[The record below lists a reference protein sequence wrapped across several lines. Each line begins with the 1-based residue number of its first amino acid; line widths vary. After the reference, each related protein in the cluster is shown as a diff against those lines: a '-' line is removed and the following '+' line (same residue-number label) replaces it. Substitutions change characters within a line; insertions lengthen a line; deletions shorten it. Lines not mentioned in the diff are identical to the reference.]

1 MKLLRLKITDPEGFR
16 SLPPGFEYHFRTD
29 WTRQEEAA
37 RVDAGFAPFV
47 CAGPNGSGKSNLL
60 EALAAIFFNVETR
73 YLNFLPKRDADSEQE
88 RYLLSSESSSPDG
101 YEIEYLI
108 PFTMATGP
116 GAPKDAHVLITKEP
130 GKSPEL
136 HWLNPTE
143 FDGDLPEQASRM
155 QAKQLLPDFVL
166 GYSSGENELL
176 SLPFFK
182 MRFVEFDEYID
193 FLRRGESYPGR
204 PESRFAYLDPSF
216 SQAIVIINW
225 LFGEPKHLE
234 PIFRDV
240 KLKRLNEF
248 RIILKRSVVVSDES
262 IRTVEAVSLSEP
274 PPALTNQ
281 EYGVN
286 VLVGFTAATEAQQR
300 NALIERLKRCATC
313 YFEDDESRDLYLDYY
328 VNDAT
333 RQAFQENFESAIEL
347 FQAFQ
352 ILISLNLYSVS
363 DRLKQEVYASK
374 SHYMSETVPRLASDE
389 RVMRFKHVLFERSEG
404 IQPATLKDL
413 SDGEHQLLH
422 SLGLCLLF
430 KDENCLFLLDEPE
443 THFNPD
449 WRANFISRLG
459 ECFAGASGSREMLVT
474 THTPFLISDSRPEKV
489 LVFGKDE
496 EARSVSIHHPDY
508 NTLGASINKITM
520 STFGKR
526 ETIGGLAQ
534 EILDGLRK
542 RFNDGEDKEKLIAEI
557 NSQLGDSVEKMLLIK
572 TILDSMEPRH

>member
-1 MKLLRLKITDPEGFR
+1 MKLLRLKITDHNGFR

-37 RVDAGFAPFV
+37 RVDEGFAPFV

-88 RYLLSSESSSPDG
+88 LYLLSSESSSPDG

-108 PFTMATGP
+108 PFTMVTGP
-116 GAPKDAHVLITKEP
+116 AAAKDAHVLITKEP

-136 HWLNPTE
+136 QWLNLTE
-143 FDGDLPEQASRM
+143 FDGDLPEQTSRM

-204 PESRFAYLDPSF
+204 PESRLAYLDTSF

-225 LFGEPKHLE
+225 LFGTPEQVE

-240 KLKRLNEF
+240 KLKRLREF
-248 RIILKRSVVVSDES
+248 RIILKRRVVVGTPNLQT
-262 IRTVEAVSLSEP
+262 IAATSLSD
-274 PPALTNQ
+274 PPAARDRFSINILLGLSAMDEKQ
-281 EYGVN
+281 R
-286 VLVGFTAATEAQQR
+286 R

-313 YFEDDESRDLYLDYY
+313 FFEDEDAGDLYLDYF
-328 VNDAT
+328 VNQAT
-333 RQAFQENFESAIEL
+333 RDAFQANFDSAIEL

-352 ILISLNLYSVS
+352 ILFSLNLYSVS
-363 DRLKQEVYASK
+363 EQLKQDVYSSD
-374 SHYMSETVPRLASDE
+374 SHFVSETVPKLASDE
-389 RVMRFKHVLFERSEG
+389 RVMRFKHVLFERTDG

-430 KDENCLFLLDEPE
+430 KDKHCLFLLDEPE

-449 WRANFISRLG
+449 WRANFISRLR
-459 ECFAGASGSREMLVT
+459 ECFDGAGGSREMLVT

-489 LVFGKDE
+489 LVVGKDAE
-496 EARSVSIHHPDY
+496 SRTVSIHHPDY

-572 TILDSMEPRH
+572 TILDSMEPKH